1 MVGRCH
7 IVFVQIVFNNYFLG
21 KFLRVLFISILKLVE
36 MILVFRIL
44 LLEWKLV
51 FIVIWV
57 CVRQY
62 LLVWLVLIITV
73 FDTEIRIDI
82 LRIIGQYLSA
92 VAGVVLPSELVQSWN
107 SKKTDIYFLYIF
119 GVFIILGIFI
129 LFNLYSVFLR
139 VFVVLN

>member
-57 CVRQY
+57 CFRQY

-107 SKKTDIYFLYIF
+107 SKKTDIYFLNIF